1 MTGPASRGPAQG
13 RRASMAGVTLV
24 ELMVALLLGLLV
36 AGAAMSVFIANKKT
50 YVAAENLG
58 RLQESSRVAFELMA
72 RDIRELG
79 VNACG
84 SDLSQ
89 AANVLNT
96 PTAAWYTDFANG
108 IRGYDGATA
117 FADAGFGTAEGDRVA
132 GTDALQLLSVD
143 ATSATIQAHVPASAR
158 FGLNTVDHG
167 LEIGDIAVACDPQ
180 HAAIFQVTNAQPGT
194 NANIVHQTGTG
205 TPGNCSSGLGSPVS
219 CTPPGTAYRFGC
231 AFGGTVAGIDCAL
244 EENRWSAFIASLRAL
259 RWYVGCN
266 GRAACDVPAGRSLYR
281 SRLAN
286 DGGTLAVHDDE
297 IAEGVTGMSLR
308 YLVTGG
314 TGYVTASAVTDW
326 GDVVAVAVA
335 LDLESN
341 DLVDGQRLERTLE
354 HVVALRGRAP

>member
-1 MTGPASRGPAQG
+1 MSRRRQVVPVG
-13 RRASMAGVTLV
+13 RTSMAGVTLV

-58 RLQESSRVAFELMA
+58 RLQETSRVAFELMA
-72 RDIRELG
+72 RDVRELG

-96 PTAAWYTDFANG
+96 PAATWYTDFAGG
-108 IRGYDGATA
+108 IRGYGASTA
-117 FADAGFGTAEGDRVA
+117 FADAGFGTAEGQRVA
-132 GTDALQLLSVD
+132 GTDALQLLSAD
-143 ATSATIQAHVPASAR
+143 ATQATIQAHVPASAR

-167 LEIGDIAVACDPQ
+167 LEVGDIAVACDPQ
-180 HAAIFQVTNAQPGT
+180 HAAIFQVTNAAPGV

-205 TPGNCSSGLGSPVS
+205 TPGNCSNGLGSPVT
-219 CTPPGTAYRFGC
+219 CTTTGTAYRFGC
-231 AFGGTVAGIDCAL
+231 AFGGTVAAIDCSL

-266 GRAACDVPAGRSLYR
+266 GRASCDEPAGRSLYR

-286 DGGTLAVHDDE
+286 DAGTLAVRDDE
-297 IAEGVTGMSLR
+297 IAEGVTGMTLR
-308 YLVTGG
+308 YLVDGG
-314 TGYVTASAVTDW
+314 AGYVAASAVPNW
-326 GDVVAVAVA
+326 NDVVAVAVE
-335 LDLESN
+335 LDLASR
-341 DLVDGQRLERTLE
+341 DLVDGQRVERTLE